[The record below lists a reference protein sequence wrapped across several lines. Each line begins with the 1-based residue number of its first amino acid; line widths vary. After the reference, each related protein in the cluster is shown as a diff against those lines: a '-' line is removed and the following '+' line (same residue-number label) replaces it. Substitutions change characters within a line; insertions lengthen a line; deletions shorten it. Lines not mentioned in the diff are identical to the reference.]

1 MTQIRSV
8 ATIGIACA
16 MVASTAFTLNDVG
29 IKFLS
34 GDYPL
39 HQIVFFRTLVALA
52 LTLGVIIPLEGG
64 FQLVKTRHL
73 KMHLF
78 RGLSV
83 VCANMVFFMGLAA
96 LPLSEATA
104 IFFISPLVITA
115 FSVIFL
121 AERVGLRRWI
131 AVIAGLVGAL
141 VIIRPGTEAFQL
153 AALLPAL
160 AAVAYATLHMLTR
173 KIGRLEKAST
183 MALYTHLTF
192 LLVSSCV
199 GLVAGDGTY
208 ATSIHPS
215 IDFLT
220 RPWVM
225 PPTRDIW
232 IMAGIGMA
240 SGTGGYFITQ
250 AYRTCEAALIAPFEY
265 LALVLAIFWGVIIF
279 SEWPDTW
286 AWTGISMILGAGLFV
301 IWREAVLK
309 KRLALS
315 LSLSNGPILK
325 ERICDKIK

>member
-1 MTQIRSV
+1 MTQTRSA
-8 ATIGIACA
+8 ATIGITCA
-16 MVASTAFTLNDVG
+16 MIASTAFTLNDVG

-34 GDYPL
+34 GDYAL
-39 HQIVFFRTLVALA
+39 HQIVFARTIIA
-52 LTLGVIIPLEGG
+52 LTLTLGIIIPLEGG
-64 FQLVKTRHL
+64 FHLVKTRHI
-73 KMHLF
+73 KMHVL

-115 FSVIFL
+115 FSVLFL
-121 AERVGLRRWI
+121 SEKVGPRRWV
-131 AVIAGLVGAL
+131 AVTAGLAGAL
-141 VIIRPGTEAFQL
+141 VIMRPGTEAFQL
-153 AALLPAL
+153 AALFPAM

-173 KIGRLEKAST
+173 KIGRVEKAST

-192 LLVSSCV
+192 LIVSSAI
-199 GLVAGDGTY
+199 GLAAGDGSY

-232 IMAGIGMA
+232 VMVGIGIA

-250 AYRTCEAALIAPFEY
+250 AYRSCEAALIAPFEY
-265 LALVLAIFWGVIIF
+265 LALVLAIIWGVMFF
-279 SEWPDTW
+279 SEWPDGF

-309 KRLALS
+309 KRLAS
-315 LSLSNGPILK
+315 
-325 ERICDKIK
+325 ERPMPRNR